1 MFVHCYNNYRDV
13 YTINSHYLIEQIN
26 SEFIVY
32 EYTFP
37 CNDLKWL
44 SNVAT
49 LDIAISYIKAYER
62 IYYNKGDY

>member
-1 MFVHCYNNYRDV
+1 MFVHRYNNYREV
-13 YTINSHYLIEQIN
+13 YTNNSHYLIEHVK

-49 LDIAISYIKAYER
+49 LDIAISYIKAYEK
-62 IYYNKGDY
+62 IYYNNCEY